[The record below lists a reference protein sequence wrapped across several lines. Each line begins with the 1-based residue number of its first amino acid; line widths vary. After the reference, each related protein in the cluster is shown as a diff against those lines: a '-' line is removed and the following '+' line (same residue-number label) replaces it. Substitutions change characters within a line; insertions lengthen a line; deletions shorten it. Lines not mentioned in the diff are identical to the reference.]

1 MTEGATPVSAVNGCA
16 RSALAPLRAGWR
28 PLTAALRRG
37 PHVRGN
43 PAQITTRTTLMNSSI
58 HHTATKIESRE
69 VANDERMQMLPRHF
83 GRDMLTV
90 EYAVYAFM
98 RKLTSEYRGGY
109 WTFFELSNGG
119 FYMAPE
125 GETTFHISVD
135 GNGFDGSMSADAAG
149 ITACLFALSHLS
161 FQISNG
167 SIANHYHQLRDFAL
181 EHAEAGAILAAI
193 D

>member
-1 MTEGATPVSAVNGCA
+1 
-16 RSALAPLRAGWR
+16 
-28 PLTAALRRG
+28 
-37 PHVRGN
+37 
-43 PAQITTRTTLMNSSI
+43 MNSFI
-58 HHTATKIESRE
+58 HVTSQKIYAWE
-69 VANDERMQMLPRHF
+69 VGNDERMQMLPRHF

-90 EYAVYAFM
+90 EYAVHAFM
-98 RKLTSEYRGGY
+98 RKLASEYRGGY

-125 GETTFHISVD
+125 GETTFHVSVD
-135 GNGFDGSMSADAAG
+135 GNGFEGAMSADAAG

-161 FQISNG
+161 FQIRND

>member
-1 MTEGATPVSAVNGCA
+1 
-16 RSALAPLRAGWR
+16 
-28 PLTAALRRG
+28 
-37 PHVRGN
+37 
-43 PAQITTRTTLMNSSI
+43 MNFSI
-58 HHTATKIESRE
+58 DVTSQRIEARE
-69 VANDERMQMLPRHF
+69 VANDERLQMLPRHF

-98 RKLTSEYRGGY
+98 RKLATQYTGGY

-119 FYMAPE
+119 FYLAPAC
-125 GETTFHISVD
+125 ETTFHISVE
-135 GNGFDGSMSADAAG
+135 GNGFEGPMSADAAG

-161 FQISNG
+161 FQISND
-167 SIANHYHQLRDFAL
+167 SIANHYHHLRDFAL

>member
-1 MTEGATPVSAVNGCA
+1 
-16 RSALAPLRAGWR
+16 
-28 PLTAALRRG
+28 
-37 PHVRGN
+37 
-43 PAQITTRTTLMNSSI
+43 MNSSI
-58 HHTATKIESRE
+58 ESESRNIQARE
-69 VANDERMQMLPRHF
+69 VGNDERMQMLPKHF

-98 RKLTSEYRGGY
+98 RKLASEYRGGY

-125 GETTFHISVD
+125 GEATFQISVD
-135 GNGFDGSMSADAAG
+135 SNGFDGAMSTDAAG
-149 ITACLFALSHLS
+149 VTACLFALSHLS
-161 FQISNG
+161 FQVRNESV
-167 SIANHYHQLRDFAL
+167 ANHYHQLRDFAL

>member
-1 MTEGATPVSAVNGCA
+1 
-16 RSALAPLRAGWR
+16 
-28 PLTAALRRG
+28 
-37 PHVRGN
+37 
-43 PAQITTRTTLMNSSI
+43 MNSSI
-58 HHTATKIESRE
+58 DYTSQKVEARE
-69 VANDERMQMLPRHF
+69 VGNDERMQLLPRHF

-98 RKLTSEYRGGY
+98 RKLNSEYRGGY

-125 GETTFHISVD
+125 GEATFNISVD

-161 FQISNG
+161 FQVRND

>member
-1 MTEGATPVSAVNGCA
+1 
-16 RSALAPLRAGWR
+16 
-28 PLTAALRRG
+28 
-37 PHVRGN
+37 
-43 PAQITTRTTLMNSSI
+43 MNTSI
-58 HHTATKIESRE
+58 DYTSPKIQARE
-69 VANDERMQMLPRHF
+69 VGNDERMQMLPRHF

-98 RKLTSEYRGGY
+98 RKLTDQYRGGY

-119 FYMAPE
+119 FYIAPDCE
-125 GETTFHISVD
+125 STFQINVD
-135 GNGFDGSMSADAAG
+135 TNGFQGSMSADAAG

-161 FQISNG
+161 FQIENE
-167 SIANHYHQLRDFAL
+167 SIARHYHQLRDFAL